1 MNPLD
6 PARLILPAIRWS
18 EETGFAHEEDSM
30 TDALEL
36 GVGGFIL
43 FGGPADEVR
52 TLTADLRARAG
63 RPLLI
68 GADLERGAG
77 QQFAGLTELPPPLAL
92 ASLEDPDVIREA
104 GAITAEDA
112 LSIGVNWI
120 FAPVAD
126 LDLAP
131 NNPIVQ
137 TRAFGSDPTAVAA
150 AVRQWIAGCQGAG
163 ALACAKHYPG
173 HGRTTTDSHAGLPV
187 VEADAAT
194 LEAADRLPFAAAV
207 EEGVAGIMTAHVA
220 YPALDL
226 GSLPA
231 TLSSV
236 VLGALRGDLGFD
248 GVVVTDA
255 MIMDGAF
262 VGRSEGAAY
271 VQAVAAGVDLL
282 LYPRQPRAAR
292 DALVAAVEE
301 GTLPADRVAAA
312 LGRYARLLARAPQR
326 EGAEAAAGDAG
337 RRLADRLIARG
348 LMRGDRLALREPI
361 DLVIVDDDIG
371 GPYPA
376 SPNDWTAAALTAS
389 GIEIGPGG
397 SRVVLA
403 FAEPRAWKGR
413 GGFGR
418 VSRDRLLVET
428 PMASLIVLFAHPR
441 LMAEI
446 PSDAPLMHAWHRQR
460 PMQEAVARWIVSR
473 LSGG

>member
-1 MNPLD
+1 MTMSD

-18 EETGFAHEEDSM
+18 EDTGFGHANDAIA
-30 TDALEL
+30 DALSL
-36 GVGGFIL
+36 GVGGFII
-43 FGGPADEVR
+43 FGGPAEEVR
-52 TLTADLRARAG
+52 ALTADLRSRAG
-63 RPLLI
+63 RPLLV

-92 ASLEDPDVIREA
+92 ASLDDPDAIREA
-104 GAITAEDA
+104 GAITARDA
-112 LSIGVNWI
+112 LSVGINWV

-126 LDLAP
+126 LEIAA

-137 TRAFGSDPTAVAA
+137 TRAFGDDPAKVSA
-150 AVRQWIAGCQGAG
+150 AVHAWIEGCQGAG

-187 VEADAAT
+187 VEADAAA
-194 LEAADRLPFAAAV
+194 LSEYDRAPFAAAV
-207 EEGVAGIMTAHVA
+207 RAGVAGVMTAHVA
-220 YPALDL
+220 YPALDPEL
-226 GSLPA
+226 LPA
-231 TLSSV
+231 TLSPAI
-236 VLGALRGDLGFD
+236 LATLRTQLGFE
-248 GVVVTDA
+248 GAIVTDA

-282 LYPRQPRAAR
+282 LYPKQPQAAR
-292 DALVAAVEE
+292 DALVRAIED
-301 GTLPADRVAAA
+301 GTLARARVDDA
-312 LGRYARLLARAPQR
+312 LARYDRLLASASHVGTASPGPQD
-326 EGAEAAAGDAG
+326 AE
-337 RRLADRLIARG
+337 RRLADRLTARG
-348 LMRGDRLALREPI
+348 LVRGERLRLRQPLE
-361 DLVIVDDDIG
+361 LVIVDDDLG

-376 SPNDWTAAALTAS
+376 SPSDWTAAWLES
-389 GIEIGPGG
+389 HGIELGSGG

-428 PMASLIVLFAHPR
+428 PMAALVVLFAHPR
-441 LMAEI
+441 LASEI

-460 PMQEAVARWIVSR
+460 PMQESVARWIASR
-473 LSGG
+473 LE